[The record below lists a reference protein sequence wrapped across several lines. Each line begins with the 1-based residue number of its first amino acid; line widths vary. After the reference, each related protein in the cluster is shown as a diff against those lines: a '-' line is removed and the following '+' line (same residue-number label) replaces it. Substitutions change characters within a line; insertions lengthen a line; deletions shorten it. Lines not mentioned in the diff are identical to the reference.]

1 MKFRI
6 AATLVAIALSAGTA
20 SAQRRASVPVES
32 TPTAY
37 ELGIDATADIGLGG
51 DSFTDI
57 HIPSGSIR
65 MGFPMSPNI
74 SIEPKARLGITSGG
88 GETFTTYRAEVG
100 ALYHLDATK
109 MQREG
114 LYVRPT
120 IGVSGFSGGGET
132 FTTYRAEVGALYH
145 LDATKM
151 QREGLYVRPTIG
163 VSGFSGSG
171 SQNTVFAG
179 VGVGYKKPILAQLGM
194 RYEAAFLHNFN
205 NGSSNELEL
214 SAGLSWFTH

>member
-6 AATLVAIALSAGTA
+6 AAALVAIALSAGTA
-20 SAQRRASVPVES
+20 AAQRRATVPVEA

-88 GETFTTYRAEVG
+88 GDTFTTYRAEVG

-120 IGVSGFSGGGET
+120 V
-132 FTTYRAEVGALYH
+132 
-145 LDATKM
+145 
-151 QREGLYVRPTIG
+151 G

>member
-6 AATLVAIALSAGTA
+6 AATLVAISLSAGTA
-20 SAQRRASVPVES
+20 AAQRRATVPVES

-37 ELGIDATADIGLGG
+37 ELGVDATADIGLGG

-57 HIPSGSIR
+57 NIPSGTIR
-65 MGFPMSPNI
+65 MGFPMNPNI
-74 SIEPKARLGITSGG
+74 SIEPKARLGISSGG
-88 GETFTTYRAEVG
+88 GDTFTSYRAEVG
-100 ALYHLDATK
+100 LLYHLDAIK

-120 IGVSGFSGGGET
+120 IGVSGFSGT
-132 FTTYRAEVGALYH
+132 
-145 LDATKM
+145 
-151 QREGLYVRPTIG
+151 
-163 VSGFSGSG
+163 G

-179 VGVGYKKPILAQLGM
+179 VGVGYKKPILSQLGM